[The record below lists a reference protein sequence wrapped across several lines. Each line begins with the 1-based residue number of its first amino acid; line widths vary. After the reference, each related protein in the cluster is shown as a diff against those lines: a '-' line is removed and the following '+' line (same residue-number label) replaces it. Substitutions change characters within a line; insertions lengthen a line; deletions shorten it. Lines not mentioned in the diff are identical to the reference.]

1 MITNR
6 RQLQRGISSFM
17 ILSKLDLKY
26 YSTLFYYLD
35 ANLMMSY
42 EKVQSFVVL
51 IWKDVAISLEWYIS
65 YLWVVSVRQLKEL
78 GDV

>member
-51 IWKDVAISLEWYIS
+51 I
-65 YLWVVSVRQLKEL
+65 
-78 GDV
+78 